1 MSGLRPASLAVVA
14 ALLLAPPGVTA
25 QTTAP
30 GIAGPAIGYAA
41 ALLAHGDLLF
51 VGRTAVVAGFP
62 MPSAAPGAVY
72 VYRRSGSEWVEMA
85 VIRGQEGTVGDGFG
99 SAIAYDGTL
108 LAIGAPE
115 DAKRKGAVYIFARS
129 GGTSWRQLAR
139 LVVPDG
145 AEGDR
150 FGASVALQGNTA
162 LFGAPGRESGK
173 GAAWAARPGAR
184 GWALAEMLAPADRDS
199 AGAFGR
205 AVALVAPHAFVSAP
219 GPQGGLAFGPGA
231 PPIPGRI

>member
-1 MSGLRPASLAVVA
+1 MSRSWSPVV
-14 ALLLAPPGVTA
+14 LLASPGHRVTRVIAVALALALAPLAAAA
-25 QTTAP
+25 QTNAS

-72 VYRRSGSEWVEMA
+72 VYRRSGSEWVELA
-85 VIRGQEGTVGDGFG
+85 VLRAQEGTVGDGFG
-99 SAIAYDGTL
+99 SAITYDGTL
-108 LAIGAPE
+108 LAIGAPD

-129 GGTSWRQLAR
+129 GGTSWRQLVR
-139 LVVPDG
+139 LFVPDA

-173 GAAWAARPGAR
+173 GAVWVARSGTR

-205 AVALVAPHAFVSAP
+205 AVVL
-219 GPQGGLAFGPGA
+219 
-231 PPIPGRI
+231 